1 MIMGISVE
9 NSFNPEPK
17 KQARAVIFPRKL
29 DKLNHPSLNLNKIVT
44 QSATRKH
51 LPIILN
57 TKLDF
62 QEHLKGKLSKISKSI
77 G

>member
-1 MIMGISVE
+1 M
-9 NSFNPEPK
+9 SFHPKKRK
-17 KQARAVIFPRKL
+17 KQARAVIFSRKL

-44 QSATRKH
+44 QSAIRKH
-51 LPIILN
+51 LAIILN

-62 QEHLKGKLSKISKSI
+62 QKHLKGKLSKISKSI